1 MNMYRVKFS
10 KAFDFIEAEEFHL
23 MNDGINFYVRYEN
36 NGYFIINVIAMNEIG
51 ARYKATKIIFSDRT
65 YTI

>member
-51 ARYKATKIIFSDRT
+51 ARYNATKIIFSDRT

>member
-1 MNMYRVKFS
+1 MYQVKFS
-10 KAFDFIEAEEFHL
+10 KAFDFIEVKEFHL
-23 MNDGINFYVRYEN
+23 MNDGINFYIRYEN
-36 NGYFIINVIAMNEIG
+36 NGCFSVNVIAINEID

>member
-1 MNMYRVKFS
+1 MYRVKFS

-23 MNDGINFYVRYEN
+23 MNDGINFYIIYEN
-36 NGYFIINVIAMNEIG
+36 NGYFIVNVIAMNEID
-51 ARYKATKIIFSDRT
+51 ARYKATKIMFSDSA

>member
-1 MNMYRVKFS
+1 MYRVKFS

-23 MNDGINFYVRYEN
+23 MNDNINFYTRYEN
-36 NGYFIINVIAMNEIG
+36 NGYFIINVIEMNEIG